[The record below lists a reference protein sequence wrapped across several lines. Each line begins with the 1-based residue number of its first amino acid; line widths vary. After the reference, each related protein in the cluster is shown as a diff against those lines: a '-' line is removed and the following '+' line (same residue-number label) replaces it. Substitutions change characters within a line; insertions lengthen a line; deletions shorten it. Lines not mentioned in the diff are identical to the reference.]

1 MTSNHLLLY
10 RLAELMLDHEQH
22 ILPVDLLFDDEQIGD
37 FVKSIQIDSPYQQML
52 LEGVLT
58 ESVRQEKLFVSF
70 TVEGYFHYVLGEVLL
85 HQYNALGA
93 DYIIAKLNESE
104 SIHLPMGLS
113 RMLVNLVQN
122 GAYQFLIRAL
132 EEQIDDEILIP
143 SLVQTLVIGKQTDFI
158 YEIQTP
164 KFWSKVLN
172 ALLTSANYNLIGEVL
187 TQLPASLSLALL
199 NDTIARQLPAD
210 VLRKIKQGCSASGL
224 DYNYFLDFYLG
235 DYEQVLKSYKV
246 SNASDL
252 VESEWVCIIS
262 TLIDTGNFDE
272 AVHIIKSNNFSDTY
286 AIEKLRLLA
295 IAQHGANNPELA
307 KVAIDST
314 ISQSLTQFGSYHFK
328 SAELLNLS
336 GLLGLARKDF
346 EVAESSLKRAL
357 SIFEKSKG
365 KSNFEF
371 VSSTG
376 NLALV
381 AYHSGRLNEAIGIW
395 LEVIDLLTEIGMGQ
409 HPETA
414 LVQKNLAF
422 AYSEVKNLEQ
432 AKSFTQQALQIFT
445 ASGMQQTTSYKDCQ
459 KLLENL

>member
-10 RLAELMLDHEQH
+10 RLAELMLDQEQH

-93 DYIIAKLNESE
+93 EYILAKLNESE

-172 ALLTSANYNLIGEVL
+172 ALLASANYNLIGEVL

-210 VLRKIKQGCSASGL
+210 VLRKIKQGSSASGL
-224 DYNYFLDFYLG
+224 DYNYFVDFYLG

-246 SNASDL
+246 SNTSDL

-307 KVAIDST
+307 KVAIDSA

-336 GLLGLARKDF
+336 GLLGLAREDF

>member
-1 MTSNHLLLY
+1 
-10 RLAELMLDHEQH
+10 
-22 ILPVDLLFDDEQIGD
+22 
-37 FVKSIQIDSPYQQML
+37 
-52 LEGVLT
+52 
-58 ESVRQEKLFVSF
+58 
-70 TVEGYFHYVLGEVLL
+70 
-85 HQYNALGA
+85 
-93 DYIIAKLNESE
+93 
-104 SIHLPMGLS
+104 
-113 RMLVNLVQN
+113 MLVNLVQN

-158 YEIQTP
+158 YEFQTP

-172 ALLTSANYNLIGEVL
+172 ALLASANYNLIGEVL

-199 NDTIARQLPAD
+199 NDAIARQLPAD
-210 VLRKIKQGCSASGL
+210 ILRKIKQGSSASAPV
-224 DYNYFLDFYLG
+224 YNYFLDFYLG

-246 SNASDL
+246 SNTSNL
-252 VESEWVCIIS
+252 TESEWVCIIS

-295 IAQHGANNPELA
+295 IAHHGANNPELA
-307 KVAIDST
+307 RAAIDGA
-314 ISQSLTQFGSYHFK
+314 ISQGLTQFGSYHFK
-328 SAELLNLS
+328 TAELLNLS
-336 GLLGLARKDF
+336 GLLGLAQEEF
-346 EVAESSLKRAL
+346 ERAESALIRAL
-357 SIFEKSKG
+357 SVFEKSKG

-395 LEVIDLLTEIGMGQ
+395 LEVIDLLTYIGMEQ

-422 AYSEVKNLEQ
+422 AYYEAKNLEQ
-432 AKSFTQQALQIFT
+432 AKHFTQQALQIFT
-445 ASGMQQTTSYKDCQ
+445 ASGMQQTTSYSDCQ
-459 KLLENL
+459 NLLEEINSQ